1 MQWIAPTEKD
11 TATDTLE
18 KRLWAAANQLWAGAG
33 LKQSDYS
40 EPILG
45 LIFLRFAEVR
55 FGALRAELEKAGA
68 SARRGSKVEDPT
80 AYHAE
85 GVLFLDAGARFAEL
99 LQLPEGTDI
108 GKALNEAMKVIERDN
123 PQMAGVLPKGYQ
135 VFDSRLLSNLLK
147 TLSTIPADLEGDAF
161 GKIYEYFLGTFA
173 MSEGQKGGE
182 FFTPTSQ
189 VKLIVEIIEPY
200 HGRILDRACG
210 SAGMFVQSARFVLAH
225 KKNPSTELSIHGQ
238 ERVDGNVRLARM
250 NLAVHG
256 LEGDIRHGNSY
267 YEDPHQFVGRFHFV
281 CANPP
286 FNVSQVDKERLS
298 AEVGPGRRYPFGLP
312 RTDNA
317 NYLWIQDFYS
327 ALNDQGRAGFVMAN
341 SASDARASEQDIRQK
356 LIEARAVDVIV
367 AVGPNMFYTVTL
379 PCTLWFF
386 DKGKAKTPRADT
398 VLFIDARHIYRQIDR
413 AHRDWTD
420 AQISFMAN
428 IVRLYRGEEPDYTLG
443 GEEAKAKLLE
453 VFAAQPSPQPSPNGR
468 GGFDFRGL
476 VERARQ
482 LRKNQTPAEEVLW
495 EILRNRQFHDL
506 KFRRQHQIGEYIV
519 DLYCHEHNLVIEAD
533 GDVHDADH
541 QKKHDKKRDA
551 YLSSIGMTVLR
562 FRNEDILNNT
572 DSVLRGIASALPSP
586 LGRRA
591 GDEGKSAIAYRDV
604 AGLCK
609 AATLAE
615 IEAQGWSLNPGR
627 YVGVAPGET
636 VSDEDFKT
644 QLGTWN
650 EELETLNAQ
659 ARELEQTIA
668 LNVAEILEA

>member
-1 MQWIAPTEKD
+1 MIWTAPSEKD
-11 TATDTLE
+11 LATDTLE
-18 KRLWAAANQLWAGAG
+18 KRLWSAANQLWAGAG

-55 FGALRAELEKAGA
+55 FNARRAVLSGHPSPQPPPTGRGSDAELPSTPERRAGDEGA
-68 SARRGSKVEDPT
+68 AKLSRRGSRVDDP
-80 AYHAE
+80 ASYIE
-85 GVLFLDAGARFAEL
+85 QNVLYLPAGARFAEL

-108 GKALNEAMKVIERDN
+108 GKAVNEAMKAIERDN
-123 PQMAGVLPKGYQ
+123 PHMAGVLPKGYQ
-135 VFDSRLLSNLLK
+135 VFDSLLLSNLLK

-182 FFTPTSQ
+182 FFTPTS
-189 VKLIVEIIEPY
+189 IVRFLVEVLEPF
-200 HGRILDRACG
+200 HGRILDPACG
-210 SAGMFVQSARFVLAH
+210 SGGMFVQSARFVKEH
-225 KKNPSTELSIHGQ
+225 KRNPGAELSIHGQ

-256 LEGDIRHGNSY
+256 LEGDIKHGNTY
-267 YEDPHQFVGRFHFV
+267 YEDLHSTVGKFDFV

-327 ALNDQGRAGFVMAN
+327 ALNDKGRAGFVMAN
-341 SASDARASEQDIRQK
+341 SASDARSSEQDIRQK
-356 LIEARAVDVIV
+356 LIEARAVDVMV

-379 PCTLWFF
+379 PCTLWFM
-386 DKGKAKTPRADT
+386 DKAKASLPTRPPSPQPSPSGRGSSDLPSPSGRRAGDEGAAPNRADT

-428 IVRLYRGEEPDYTLG
+428 VVRLYRGEAPDFTLG
-443 GEEAKAKLLE
+443 GEEAQAKLEE
-453 VFAAQPSPQPSPNGR
+453 VFGKKPT
-468 GGFDFRGL
+468 F
-476 VERARQ
+476 
-482 LRKNQTPAEEVLW
+482 
-495 EILRNRQFHDL
+495 
-506 KFRRQHQIGEYIV
+506 
-519 DLYCHEHNLVIEAD
+519 AD
-533 GDVHDADH
+533 
-541 QKKHDKKRDA
+541 
-551 YLSSIGMTVLR
+551 I
-562 FRNEDILNNT
+562 
-572 DSVLRGIASALPSP
+572 P
-586 LGRRA
+586 
-591 GDEGKSAIAYRDV
+591 
-604 AGLCK
+604 GLCK

-627 YVGVAPGET
+627 YVGVAPGDA

-644 QLGTWN
+644 QLGSWN
-650 EELETLNAQ
+650 EELETLNAA
-659 ARELEQTIA
+659 ARELEAIIA
-668 LNVAEILEA
+668 ANVVEILEA